1 MAPRLLFKK
10 SGTPECFQLL
20 VTLHQCNKA
29 KPFQEVQH
37 MVKVGVPTGK
47 ENKWRDFSET
57 RVTNIQA
64 DRPRV
69 VTLES

>member
-1 MAPRLLFKK
+1 MD
-10 SGTPECFQLL
+10 
-20 VTLHQCNKA
+20 KA
-29 KPFQEVQH
+29 NKPFQEIQH

-47 ENKWRDFSET
+47 ENEWSDFSET
-57 RVTNIQA
+57 RVTDIQA